1 MSTLAQVIGPWL
13 WFLRFDGTHKKKSAF
28 IPLILT
34 EVLWLL
40 VSFREMTRN
49 KAKQKHIYI
58 LHVCICVNVDQWSK
72 ATDPYLR
79 SCWVLAPA
87 FHSDCPWVRT
97 GLLSCL
103 CTSDTGERRCLASPR
118 SSGGSDRTC
127 TPAATGNTTMV
138 EWGRR
143 AQWPQDIRNYSL
155 C

>member
-1 MSTLAQVIGPWL
+1 MSTLAPVNNLWL
-13 WFLRFDGTHKKKSAF
+13 GCLRFDRTQKSAF

-49 KAKQKHIYI
+49 KAKQMHIYI
-58 LHVCICVNVDQWSK
+58 LRMCISVNVDQSSK

-103 CTSDTGERRCLASPR
+103 CTSDTGERRCLASPC
-118 SSGGSDRTC
+118 SSWGSDKTC
-127 TPAATGNTTMV
+127 TPAATGNTTKV
-138 EWGRR
+138 EWGQR